1 MVAALRSVGS
11 EMRLGAFFFAM
22 LLTCPAGAAEWKE
35 FQSTNHSFT
44 VHFPTDPNVVMT
56 AYHTPDGRSF
66 DAHVYSVTQESGVF
80 TLLVAEVPETG
91 NQVQEDALMSD
102 AVKKMTEGGLIK
114 FDTQHRIR
122 WFYGRQ
128 LGIAGVNGG
137 YSYVA
142 VFHHNNRLYQIEGK
156 AFVAGGQAEV
166 DAMRFQQ
173 SLDFQ

>member
-1 MVAALRSVGS
+1 
-11 EMRLGAFFFAM
+11 MRLSALCFAM
-22 LLTCPAGAAEWKE
+22 ILACPAGAAEWQE
-35 FQSTNHSFT
+35 YQSPDHSFT
-44 VHFPTDPNVVMT
+44 VHFPTDPNIEVT
-56 AYHTPDGRSF
+56 AYRSSDGSF
-66 DAHVYSVTQESGVF
+66 DAHVYSTKQETGLF
-80 TLLVAEVPETG
+80 TLTVAEIPESG
-91 NQVQEDALMSD
+91 NQVREDALMSD

-114 FDTQHRIR
+114 FDIQHRIR

-142 VFHHNNRLYQIEGK
+142 VFHHGNRLYQIEGK

-173 SLDFQ
+173 SLDFP

>member
-1 MVAALRSVGS
+1 
-11 EMRLGAFFFAM
+11 MRPSAFFFAM
-22 LLTCPAGAAEWKE
+22 ILTCPAGAAEWTE
-35 FQSTNHSFT
+35 FQSRDHSFT
-44 VHFPTDPNVVMT
+44 AHFPTDPKVEMT

-66 DAHVYSVTQESGVF
+66 NAHVYSTAQETGVF
-80 TLLVAEVPETG
+80 TLTVAEIPETG

-114 FDTQHRIR
+114 FDIQHRIR

-128 LGIAGVNGG
+128 LGVARASGG

-142 VFHHNNRLYQIEGK
+142 VFHHSNRLYQIEGK

-173 SLDFQ
+173 SVDFQ

>member
-1 MVAALRSVGS
+1 
-11 EMRLGAFFFAM
+11 MRLRAFFFAM
-22 LLTCPAGAAEWKE
+22 VLASPGGAAEWQEYK
-35 FQSTNHSFT
+35 FPDHSFT
-44 VHFPTDPNVVMT
+44 VQFPSDPKIETT

-66 DAHVYSVTQESGVF
+66 DAHVYSATQETGVF
-80 TLLVAEVPETG
+80 TLTVAQIPETG
-91 NQVQEDALMSD
+91 NQVQEDALMNE
-102 AVKKMTEGGLIK
+102 AVKRMSEGGLIK
-114 FDTQHRIR
+114 FDIQHRIR

-142 VFHHNNRLYQIEGK
+142 VFHHNNLLYQIEGR

-173 SLDFQ
+173 SLDFL

>member
-1 MVAALRSVGS
+1 
-11 EMRLGAFFFAM
+11 MRLRAFVFAII
-22 LLTCPAGAAEWKE
+22 LTSPAAAAEWKE
-35 FQSTNHSFT
+35 FQSADHLFT
-44 VHFPTDPNVVMT
+44 VTFPSDPKIETT
-56 AYHTPDGRSF
+56 AYHTPDGGSF
-66 DAHVYSVTQESGVF
+66 NAHVYSSAQETGLF
-80 TLLVAEVPETG
+80 TLTVAEVPETG

-102 AVKKMTEGGLIK
+102 ALKRITEGAQIK
-114 FDTQHRIR
+114 FDIQHRIR

-128 LGIAGVNGG
+128 LGIAGVSGG

>member
-1 MVAALRSVGS
+1 
-11 EMRLGAFFFAM
+11 MRLSVFFFAM
-22 LLTCPAGAAEWKE
+22 ILACPVAAEEWKE
-35 FQSTNHSFT
+35 YLSPDTSFT
-44 VHFPTDPNVVMT
+44 VHFPTDPNIETMT
-56 AYHTPDGRSF
+56 YHTPDGRSF
-66 DAHVYSVTQESGVF
+66 DARVFSVAQESGVF
-80 TLLVAEVPETG
+80 TLTVADVPETG

-102 AVKKMTEGGLIK
+102 AVRKMTEGGLIK
-114 FDTQHRIR
+114 FDIQHRIR

-166 DAMRFQQ
+166 DAMHFQQ
-173 SLDFQ
+173 SLDFP

>member
-1 MVAALRSVGS
+1 
-11 EMRLGAFFFAM
+11 MRLGAFVFAIT
-22 LLTCPAGAAEWKE
+22 LTCPAAAAEWKE
-35 FQSTNHSFT
+35 FQSPDHLFT
-44 VHFPTDPNVVMT
+44 VYFPSDPKIETT
-56 AYHTPDGRSF
+56 AYRTPDGGSF
-66 DAHVYSVTQESGVF
+66 NAHVYSTAQETGLF
-80 TLLVAEVPETG
+80 MLTVAEVPETG

-102 AVKKMTEGGLIK
+102 AVNKITEGAQIK
-114 FDTQHRIR
+114 FDIQHRIR

-142 VFHHNNRLYQIEGK
+142 VFHHGNRLYQIEGK
-156 AFVAGGQAEV
+156 AFIAGGQAEV